1 MAIATLADYKTALT
15 SPREIVTF
23 TSLTLTTNEGRLNDF
38 WVPQS
43 IPGTAPTTAVAP
55 TRATAGAIGQI
66 NAASGKQLSILGG
79 HFSGSSLGSYIVCDR
94 LSHQGG
100 LSGIVTTAQ
109 TTNLPTAALT
119 RYTSGNGVMLGI
131 TIYTQV
137 GATGTTITAT
147 YTNQSGVGSRV
158 TPLVIFGGT
167 GFREANRLL
176 LLPLQSGDS
185 GVQSVQDVEVKGTT
199 GTAGNFG
206 VTLFKPL
213 YVLCNDQAN
222 NVLSSAGFIS
232 GQSAGGVAKV
242 EDNACL
248 FFANISQSTAT
259 RFFGSL
265 ILQEN

>member
-23 TSLTLTTNEGRLNDF
+23 NSSGPTAIAGRLNDF
-38 WVPQS
+38 WVSQA

-55 TRATAGAIGQI
+55 TRATVGAIGQI

-79 HFSGSSLGSYIVCDR
+79 HFSSNSQGNYIVCDR

-119 RYTSGNGVMLGI
+119 RYTSGDGVMLGI
-131 TIYTQV
+131 TIYTQI
-137 GATGTTITAT
+137 GATATTITAT

-158 TPLVIFGGT
+158 TPVVVFGGT

-185 GVQSVQDVEVKGTT
+185 GVQSVQSVTVAGTT

-232 GQSAGGVAKV
+232 GQSAGGVAKI
-242 EDNACL
+242 EDGACL
-248 FFANISQSTAT
+248 FFANISQTTTTSIT
-259 RFFGSL
+259 GSL

>member
-23 TSLTLTTNEGRLNDF
+23 SSSGFTFVGGRLNDF
-38 WVPQS
+38 WVAQS

-55 TRATAGAIGQI
+55 TRATVGAIGQI

-79 HFSGSSLGSYIVCDR
+79 YFSGNTSGTYIVCDR

-131 TIYTQV
+131 TIYTQI
-137 GATGTTITAT
+137 GTTATTITAT

-158 TPLVIFGGT
+158 TPTVVFGGT
-167 GFREANRLL
+167 GFREASRLL

-185 GVQSVQDVEVKGTT
+185 GVQSVQSVTVAGTT
-199 GTAGNFG
+199 GTAGSFG

-222 NVLSSAGFIS
+222 YVLSSAGFIS
-232 GQSAGGVAKV
+232 GQSAGGVAKI
-242 EDNACL
+242 EDDACL
-248 FFANISQSTAT
+248 FFANISQATTASIT
-259 RFFGSL
+259 GSL
-265 ILQEN
+265 MLQEN

>member
-1 MAIATLADYKTALT
+1 MAIATLTDYKTALT
-15 SPREIVTF
+15 SPRAIVHF
-23 TSLTLTTNEGRLNDF
+23 GSGGTTVIPGRLFDY
-38 WVPQS
+38 WQPQA
-43 IPGTAPTTAVAP
+43 IPGVAPTTAVAP

-79 HFSGSSLGSYIVCDR
+79 HLSSNAQGNYIVCDR

-119 RYTSGNGVMLGI
+119 RYTSGDGVMLGI
-131 TIYTQV
+131 TIYTQI
-137 GATGTTITAT
+137 GTTGTTITAT

-158 TPLVIFGGT
+158 TPTVIFGGT
-167 GFREANRLL
+167 GFRDSNRLL
-176 LLPLQSGDS
+176 LLPLRSEDS
-185 GVQSVQDVEVKGTT
+185 GVQSVESVTVAGTT

-213 YVLCNDQAN
+213 YVLCNDQAST
-222 NVLSSAGFIS
+222 VLSSAGFIS
-232 GQSAGGVAKV
+232 GQNAGGVAKV
-242 EDNACL
+242 EDDACL
-248 FFANISQSTAT
+248 FFAVISSSNTASIT
-259 RFFGSL
+259 GSL